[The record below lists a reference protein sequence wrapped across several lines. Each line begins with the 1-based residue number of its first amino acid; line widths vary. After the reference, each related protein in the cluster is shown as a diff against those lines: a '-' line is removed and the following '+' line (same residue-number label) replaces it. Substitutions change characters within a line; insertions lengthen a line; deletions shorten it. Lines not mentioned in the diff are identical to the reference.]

1 MTKIKADFDSF
12 SSVANLLNLLGTT
25 ENELEQIIRGGY
37 RHFNKIKDGK
47 ARKIEAPNPQ
57 LKLIQQKLLKYLQDR
72 LACPQYCMAGFKGQN
87 NIKNAQKHRFKRE
100 VWTMDIIHYYQN
112 TREKY
117 IRQFFEKNLGVK
129 KEVAD
134 ILVKLTT
141 HKNHLPTGAPTSTL
155 LSCFVHQEIFDS
167 IYKKMQSLEIDMTVY
182 IDDITLST
190 HKHIEHWVIKYI
202 NNALKTH
209 GLHLKKSKTKRYGY
223 KHAVVTGVHINQC
236 GKMTPPFAIG
246 HSVVETLRNKEIKD
260 MTMTELR
267 AFIAKISYIQQFKPK
282 NLIVSKNKAIKQ
294 LKKIYKENN
303 Q

>member
-1 MTKIKADFDSF
+1 MKDIITVFDSF

-25 ENELEQIIRGGY
+25 QNELEQIIKGGY
-37 RHFNKIKDGK
+37 RHFDKIKDGK

-87 NIKNAQKHRFKRE
+87 NIINAQQHRFKRE
-100 VWTMDIIHYYQN
+100 VWTIDIIHYYSN

-117 IRQFFEKNLGVK
+117 IRQFFEKKLGVK

-167 IYKKMQSLEIDMTVY
+167 IYKK
-182 IDDITLST
+182 
-190 HKHIEHWVIKYI
+190 
-202 NNALKTH
+202 
-209 GLHLKKSKTKRYGY
+209 
-223 KHAVVTGVHINQC
+223 C
-236 GKMTPPFAIG
+236 
-246 HSVVETLRNKEIKD
+246 
-260 MTMTELR
+260 
-267 AFIAKISYIQQFKPK
+267 
-282 NLIVSKNKAIKQ
+282 NLWRLI
-294 LKKIYKENN
+294 
-303 Q
+303 